1 MSFSGAISPE
11 AWYVIAS
18 YDRFPHVGRLIQLG
32 KWFSVCMR
40 QQVKGLALRAP
51 RITGTTMEMIVD
63 SRFAPKSYLQ
73 CFRGLERLWL
83 DIFDEKS
90 AMDPPEHTMYYF
102 VVPSAIGV
110 LLEKGAFPNL
120 RSLEI
125 LVGVYHAGELV
136 KKTKKKMQEEEKDL
150 WWHGKP

>member
-1 MSFSGAISPE
+1 MSFSGAISQE

-18 YDRFPHVGRLIQLG
+18 YDYFPHVGRLIQLG

-40 QQVKGLALRAP
+40 QQIKGLALFGPLETMRS
-51 RITGTTMEMIVD
+51 TTMEMIVD
-63 SRFAPKSYLQ
+63 ARFVPKNYLQ

-83 DIFDEKS
+83 DIFDERS
-90 AMDPPEHTMYYF
+90 AMDLPEHTMYYF

-120 RSLEI
+120 R
-125 LVGVYHAGELV
+125 
-136 KKTKKKMQEEEKDL
+136 
-150 WWHGKP
+150 